1 MSSQFNQVLVMTRA
15 NLLSLP
21 RRSAIAA
28 SIAFSVALVVC
39 VLAGFLSMA
48 AGFETALKSAG
59 SPTVAVILGGGTN
72 QETGS
77 DVPADVIRTIEAM
90 WGDIG
95 AARSSAGNLI
105 VSREIVVPV
114 EKTDDKTGQP
124 RILALR
130 GMDPTGPTLRDGITI
145 TSGRFAEPGARE
157 LVVGKQ
163 IAAAFPALAI
173 GHSVRLGPVEWMV
186 VGQFSSGGSAF
197 ESEIWGDLDA
207 VRTAFD
213 RQGEV
218 QSLRMRL
225 EGIDALDKLRAA
237 VGTISGAPL
246 NVVTE
251 ADLYA
256 AQSAGTTNL
265 IRLFGWPLALL
276 MALGA
281 TAGALN
287 TMMSSVSD
295 RTIEIATVRALGFSR
310 LSAFIATWVEAV
322 VLAALGVTIGLAVS
336 WLVFSGWQAGTI
348 GVNNAS
354 MSFHLTIDSQ
364 VILTAGLLGLAIGVV
379 GGALPALSSSRLP
392 VAVALRDRR

>member
-1 MSSQFNQVLVMTRA
+1 MSSQFTQVLVMTRA

-28 SIAFSVALVVC
+28 SMAFSVALVVC

-72 QETGS
+72 QEVGS
-77 DVPADVIRTIEAM
+77 DVPAGVIRIVEAM
-90 WGDIG
+90 QGDIG
-95 AARSSAGNLI
+95 AARDSAGNLV

-114 EKTDDKTGQP
+114 EKTDDKTGQTKM
-124 RILALR
+124 LALR
-130 GMDPTGPTLRDGITI
+130 GMDPTGPALRDGITL
-145 TSGRFAEPGARE
+145 TSGRFAGPGARE
-157 LVVGKQ
+157 IVVGKQ
-163 IAAAFPALAI
+163 VAAAFPALAI
-173 GHSVRLGPVEWMV
+173 GQSVRLGSVNWTV

-207 VRTAFD
+207 VRAAFD

-218 QSLRMRL
+218 QSLRLRL
-225 EGIDALDKLRAA
+225 ETMDAIGKLKTAI
-237 VGTISGAPL
+237 GTISGATL

-256 AQSAGTTNL
+256 AQSAGTANL

-322 VLAALGVTIGLAVS
+322 VLATVGVTIGLAVS
-336 WLVFSGWQAGTI
+336 WLVFNGWQAGTI

-354 MSFHLTIDSQ
+354 MSFQLTMDSQ
-364 VILTAGLLGLAIGVV
+364 VMLTAGLLGLAIGIA
-379 GGALPALSSSRLP
+379 GGALPALYSSRLP
-392 VAVALRDRR
+392 VAVALRDGR

>member
-1 MSSQFNQVLVMTRA
+1 MSSQFKQVLVMTRA

-28 SIAFSVALVVC
+28 SMALSVALVVC

-77 DVPADVIRTIEAM
+77 DVPAGVIRTIEAM
-90 WGDIG
+90 RGDIG
-95 AARSSAGNLI
+95 AARGSAGNLI

-114 EKTDDKTGQP
+114 EKADDKTGQTKM
-124 RILALR
+124 LALR
-130 GMDPTGPTLRDGITI
+130 GMDPTGPVLRDGITL
-145 TSGRFAEPGARE
+145 TTGRFAGPGARE
-157 LVVGKQ
+157 IVVGKQ

-173 GHSVRLGPVEWMV
+173 GQSVRLGSVNWTV
-186 VGQFSSGGSAF
+186 VGQFSSGSSAF

-207 VRTAFD
+207 VRAAFD

-218 QSLRMRL
+218 QSLRLRL
-225 EGIDALDKLRAA
+225 EEIDAIGTLRAA
-237 VGTISGAPL
+237 LATISDTPL

-256 AQSAGTTNL
+256 AQSVGTANL

-295 RTIEIATVRALGFSR
+295 RTVEIATVRALGFSR
-310 LSAFIATWVEAV
+310 FSAFIATWVEAV
-322 VLAALGVTIGLAVS
+322 ALAALGVTAGLIAS
-336 WLVFSGWQAGTI
+336 WLVFNGWQASTVGA
-348 GVNNAS
+348 NNAS
-354 MSFHLTIDSQ
+354 LSFQLTMNGY
-364 VILTAGLLGLAIGVV
+364 VMLTAGLLGLAIGVV
-379 GGALPALSSSRLP
+379 GGALPALSATRLP
-392 VAVALRDRR
+392 VTAALRARG

>member
-1 MSSQFNQVLVMTRA
+1 MSFQFNQVLVMTRA

-28 SIAFSVALVVC
+28 SMAFSVALVVC

-48 AGFETALKSAG
+48 AGFETASKSAG

-77 DVPADVIRTIEAM
+77 DVPAGVIRTIEAM
-90 WGDIG
+90 RGDIG
-95 AARSSAGNLI
+95 ALRDHAGNLA

-114 EKTDDKTGQP
+114 ERTDAKTG
-124 RILALR
+124 RAKMLALR
-130 GMDPTGPTLRDGITI
+130 GMDPTGPSLRDGITL
-145 TSGRFAEPGARE
+145 TGGRFAGLGARE
-157 LVVGKQ
+157 IVVGKQ

-173 GHSVRLGPVEWMV
+173 GQSVRLGSVNWTV

-197 ESEIWGDLDA
+197 ESEIWGDIDA
-207 VRTAFD
+207 VRAAFE

-218 QSLRMRL
+218 QSLRLRL
-225 EGIDALDKLRAA
+225 EGGDAIGKLRTAL
-237 VGTISGAPL
+237 GTITDTPL
-246 NVVTE
+246 NAVTE

-256 AQSAGTTNL
+256 AQSAGTANL

-295 RTIEIATVRALGFSR
+295 RTVEIATVRVLGFSR
-310 LSAFIATWVEAV
+310 FSAFIATWVEAV
-322 VLAALGVTIGLAVS
+322 ALAALGVTIGLMAS
-336 WLVFSGWQAGTI
+336 WLMFSGWQASTVGA
-348 GVNNAS
+348 NNAS
-354 MSFHLTIDSQ
+354 LSFQLTMNGH
-364 VILTAGLLGLAIGVV
+364 VMLTAGLLGLAIGVV
-379 GGALPALSSSRLP
+379 GGALPALSATRLP
-392 VAVALRDRR
+392 VTAALRARG

>member
-28 SIAFSVALVVC
+28 SMAFSVALVVC

-77 DVPADVIRTIEAM
+77 DVPAGVIRTIEAM
-90 WGDIG
+90 RGDIG
-95 AARSSAGNLI
+95 AARGSAGNLI

-114 EKTDDKTGQP
+114 EKTDDKTGQTKM
-124 RILALR
+124 LALR
-130 GMDPTGPTLRDGITI
+130 GMDPTGPALRDGITL
-145 TSGRFAEPGARE
+145 TTGRFAGLGARE
-157 LVVGKQ
+157 IVVGKQ

-173 GHSVRLGPVEWMV
+173 GQSVRLGSVNWTV

-207 VRTAFD
+207 VRAAFD

-218 QSLRMRL
+218 QSLRLRL
-225 EGIDALDKLRAA
+225 EGIDAIGTLRAA
-237 VGTISGAPL
+237 LATISDTPL

-256 AQSAGTTNL
+256 AQSAGTANL

-295 RTIEIATVRALGFSR
+295 RTVEIATVRALGFSR
-310 LSAFIATWVEAV
+310 FSAFIATWVEAIA
-322 VLAALGVTIGLAVS
+322 LAVLGVFIGLMAS
-336 WLVFSGWQAGTI
+336 WLMFNGWQASTVGA
-348 GVNNAS
+348 NNAS
-354 MSFHLTIDSQ
+354 LSFQLTMNGH
-364 VILTAGLLGLAIGVV
+364 VMLTAGLLGLAIGVV
-379 GGALPALSSSRLP
+379 GGALPAHSATRLP
-392 VAVALRDRR
+392 LTAALRARG

>member
-1 MSSQFNQVLVMTRA
+1 MSSQFKQVLVMTRA

-28 SIAFSVALVVC
+28 SMAFSVALVVC

-72 QETGS
+72 QEAGS
-77 DVPADVIRTIEAM
+77 DVPAGVIRIIEAM
-90 WGDIG
+90 RGDIG
-95 AARSSAGNLI
+95 TERDSAGNLI
-105 VSREIVVPV
+105 ASREIVVPV
-114 EKTDDKTGQP
+114 EKTDDKTGQTKM
-124 RILALR
+124 LALR
-130 GMDPTGPTLRDGITI
+130 GMDPTGPALRDRITLR
-145 TSGRFAEPGARE
+145 SGRFAGLGAHE
-157 LVVGKQ
+157 IVVGKQ
-163 IAAAFPALAI
+163 VAAAFPALAI
-173 GHSVRLGPVEWMV
+173 GQSVRLGSVNWTV

-207 VRTAFD
+207 VRAAFD

-218 QSLRMRL
+218 QSLRLRL
-225 EGIDALDKLRAA
+225 EGIDAIGTFRASLA
-237 VGTISGAPL
+237 TISDTPL

-256 AQSAGTTNL
+256 AQSAGTANL

-310 LSAFIATWVEAV
+310 FSAFIATWVEAIA
-322 VLAALGVTIGLAVS
+322 LAVLGVFIGLMAS
-336 WLVFSGWQAGTI
+336 WLMFNGWQASTVGA
-348 GVNNAS
+348 NNTS
-354 MSFHLTIDSQ
+354 LSFQLIMDGR
-364 VILTAGLLGLAIGVV
+364 VILTAGVVGLSIGAI
-379 GGALPALSSSRLP
+379 GGALPAFSSTRLP

>member
-1 MSSQFNQVLVMTRA
+1 MSSQFKQVLVMTRA
-15 NLLSLP
+15 NLMSLS

-28 SIAFSVALVVC
+28 SMAFSVALVVC

-72 QETGS
+72 QEAGS
-77 DVPADVIRTIEAM
+77 DLPAGVIRIIEAM
-90 WGDIG
+90 RGDIG
-95 AARSSAGNLI
+95 AARDSAGNLI

-124 RILALR
+124 KILALR
-130 GMDPTGPTLRDGITI
+130 GMDPTGPTLRDGITL
-145 TSGRFAEPGARE
+145 TSGRFAGLGARE
-157 LVVGKQ
+157 IVVGKQ
-163 IAAAFPALAI
+163 VAAAFPALAI
-173 GHSVRLGPVEWMV
+173 GQSVRLGSVNWTV

-207 VRTAFD
+207 VRAAFD
-213 RQGEV
+213 RQGDI
-218 QSLRMRL
+218 QSLRLRL
-225 EGIDALDKLRAA
+225 EKMDAIDKLKIAL
-237 VGTISGAPL
+237 GTISDTPL
-246 NVVTE
+246 TVATE

-256 AQSAGTTNL
+256 AQSAGTANL

-295 RTIEIATVRALGFSR
+295 RTVEIATVRALGFSR

-322 VLAALGVTIGLAVS
+322 VLAALGVTIGLIAS
-336 WLVFSGWQAGTI
+336 WLVFSGWQASTI
-348 GVNNAS
+348 GANNAS
-354 MSFHLTIDSQ
+354 LSFQLTMNGH
-364 VILTAGLLGLAIGVV
+364 VMLTAGLLGLAIGVV
-379 GGALPALSSSRLP
+379 GGALPAFSSTRLP
-392 VAVALRDRR
+392 LAIALRDRR

>member
-28 SIAFSVALVVC
+28 SMAFSVALVVC

-72 QETGS
+72 QEAGS
-77 DVPADVIRTIEAM
+77 DVSAGVIRIIEAM
-90 WGDIG
+90 RGDIG
-95 AARSSAGNLI
+95 AERDSAGNLI

-114 EKTDDKTGQP
+114 EKTDDNTGQTKM
-124 RILALR
+124 LALR
-130 GMDPTGPTLRDGITI
+130 GMDPTGPALRDRITL
-145 TSGRFAEPGARE
+145 TSGRFAGLGARE
-157 LVVGKQ
+157 IVVGKQ
-163 IAAAFPALAI
+163 VAAAFPTLAI
-173 GHSVRLGPVEWMV
+173 GQSVRLGSVNWTV
-186 VGQFSSGGSAF
+186 VGRFSSGGSAF

-207 VRTAFD
+207 VRAAFD

-218 QSLRMRL
+218 QSLRLRL
-225 EGIDALDKLRAA
+225 EKIDALDKLRAA
-237 VGTISGAPL
+237 LGSIAGTPL
-246 NVVTE
+246 SVATE

-256 AQSAGTTNL
+256 AQSAGTANL

-276 MALGA
+276 MAFGA

-295 RTIEIATVRALGFSR
+295 RTVEIATVRALGFSR

-322 VLAALGVTIGLAVS
+322 ALAALGVTIGLAVS
-336 WLVFSGWQAGTI
+336 WLVFNGWQAGTI

-354 MSFHLTIDSQ
+354 MSFQLTMDSQ
-364 VILTAGLLGLAIGVV
+364 VMLTAGLLGLAIGIVS
-379 GGALPALSSSRLP
+379 GALPALYSMRLP
-392 VAVALRDRR
+392 VAVALRDRS

>member
-1 MSSQFNQVLVMTRA
+1 M
-15 NLLSLP
+15 
-21 RRSAIAA
+21 
-28 SIAFSVALVVC
+28 AFSVALVVC
-39 VLAGFLSMA
+39 VLSGFLSMA
-48 AGFETALKSAG
+48 VGFETALNSAG
-59 SPTVAVILGGGTN
+59 SPTVAVVLGGGTN
-72 QETGS
+72 QEVGS
-77 DVPADVIRTIEAM
+77 EVPADVIRSIEAM
-90 WGDIG
+90 RDDVGVLRDRTGKI
-95 AARSSAGNLI
+95 AA
-105 VSREIVVPV
+105 SREVVVPV
-114 EKTDDKTGQP
+114 EMNEEPTG
-124 RILALR
+124 RTKVLALR
-130 GMDPTGPTLRDGITI
+130 GMDTTGPSLRDGITL
-145 TSGRFAEPGARE
+145 TSGRLAVPGSRE
-157 LVVGKQ
+157 IVVGKQ
-163 IAAAFPALAI
+163 IASGFRALAV
-173 GHSVRLGPVEWMV
+173 GQSVRLGSVNWMV

-218 QSLRMRL
+218 QSLRLRL

-246 NVVTE
+246 NVLTE

-256 AQSAGTTNL
+256 AQSAGTANL

-310 LSAFIATWVEAV
+310 LSVFIATWVEAG

-336 WLVFSGWQAGTI
+336 WLVFNGWQAGTI

-364 VILTAGLLGLAIGVV
+364 VMLTAGLLGLAIGVV
-379 GGALPALSSSRLP
+379 GGALPALYSMRLP
-392 VAVALRDRR
+392 AAVALRDRR

>member
-1 MSSQFNQVLVMTRA
+1 MSSQFKQVLVMTRA

-28 SIAFSVALVVC
+28 SMAFSVALVVC

-72 QETGS
+72 QEAGS
-77 DVPADVIRTIEAM
+77 DVPAGVIRIIEAM
-90 WGDIG
+90 RGDIG
-95 AARSSAGNLI
+95 GERDSAGNLI

-114 EKTDDKTGQP
+114 EKTDDKIGQTKT
-124 RILALR
+124 LALR
-130 GMDPTGPTLRDGITI
+130 GMDPTGPALRDRVTL
-145 TSGRFAEPGARE
+145 TSGRFAGLGARE
-157 LVVGKQ
+157 IVVGKQ
-163 IAAAFPALAI
+163 VAAAFPALAI
-173 GHSVRLGPVEWMV
+173 GQSVRLGSVNWTV

-207 VRTAFD
+207 VRAAFD

-218 QSLRMRL
+218 QSLRLRL
-225 EGIDALDKLRAA
+225 EGIDAIGTFRASLA
-237 VGTISGAPL
+237 TISDTPL
-246 NVVTE
+246 TVVTE
-251 ADLYA
+251 ANLYA
-256 AQSAGTTNL
+256 AQSAGTANL

-295 RTIEIATVRALGFSR
+295 RTVEIATVRALGFSR

-322 VLAALGVTIGLAVS
+322 ALAVLGVTIGLIAS
-336 WLVFSGWQAGTI
+336 WLVFSSWQASTI
-348 GVNNAS
+348 GANNAS
-354 MSFHLTIDSQ
+354 LSFQLTMNGH
-364 VILTAGLLGLAIGVV
+364 VMLTAGLLGLAIGVV
-379 GGALPALSSSRLP
+379 GGALPAFSSTRLP
-392 VAVALRDRR
+392 LAIALRDRR

>member
-1 MSSQFNQVLVMTRA
+1 MSSQFKQVLVMTRA

-28 SIAFSVALVVC
+28 SMAFSVALVVC

-72 QETGS
+72 QEAGS
-77 DVPADVIRTIEAM
+77 DVPAGVIRIIEAM
-90 WGDIG
+90 RGDIG
-95 AARSSAGNLI
+95 GERDSAGNLI

-114 EKTDDKTGQP
+114 EKTDDKIGQTKT
-124 RILALR
+124 LALR
-130 GMDPTGPTLRDGITI
+130 GMDPTGPALRDRVTL
-145 TSGRFAEPGARE
+145 TSGRFAGLGARE
-157 LVVGKQ
+157 IVVGKQ
-163 IAAAFPALAI
+163 VAAAFPALAI
-173 GHSVRLGPVEWMV
+173 GQSVRLGSVNWTV

-207 VRTAFD
+207 VRAAFD

-218 QSLRMRL
+218 QSLRLRL
-225 EGIDALDKLRAA
+225 EGIDAIGTFRASLA
-237 VGTISGAPL
+237 TISDTPL
-246 NVVTE
+246 TVVTE
-251 ADLYA
+251 ANLYA
-256 AQSAGTTNL
+256 AQSAGTANL

-295 RTIEIATVRALGFSR
+295 RTVEIATVRALGFSR

-322 VLAALGVTIGLAVS
+322 ALAAMGVTIGLIVS
-336 WLVFSGWQAGTI
+336 WLVFNGWQASTI
-348 GVNNAS
+348 GANNAS
-354 MSFHLTIDSQ
+354 LSFQLTMNGH
-364 VILTAGLLGLAIGVV
+364 VMLTAGLLGLAIGVV
-379 GGALPALSSSRLP
+379 GGALPAFSSTRLP
-392 VAVALRDRR
+392 LAIALRDRR

>member
-28 SIAFSVALVVC
+28 SMAFSVALVVC

-59 SPTVAVILGGGTN
+59 SATVAVILGGGTN

-77 DVPADVIRTIEAM
+77 DVPAGVIRTIEAM
-90 WGDIG
+90 RGDIG
-95 AARSSAGNLI
+95 AARGSAGNLI

-124 RILALR
+124 KILALR
-130 GMDPTGPTLRDGITI
+130 GMDPTGPTLRDGITL
-145 TSGRFAEPGARE
+145 TSGRFAGLGARE
-157 LVVGKQ
+157 IVVGKQ
-163 IAAAFPALAI
+163 VAAAFPALAI
-173 GHSVRLGPVEWMV
+173 GQSVRLGSVNWTV

-207 VRTAFD
+207 VRAAFD
-213 RQGEV
+213 RQGDI
-218 QSLRMRL
+218 QSLRLRL
-225 EGIDALDKLRAA
+225 EKMDAIDKLKIAL
-237 VGTISGAPL
+237 GTISDTPL
-246 NVVTE
+246 TVATE

-256 AQSAGTTNL
+256 AQSAGTANL

-295 RTIEIATVRALGFSR
+295 RTFEIATVRALGFSR

-322 VLAALGVTIGLAVS
+322 ALAAMGVTIGLIAS
-336 WLVFSGWQAGTI
+336 WLVFNGWQASTI
-348 GVNNAS
+348 GANNTS
-354 MSFHLTIDSQ
+354 LSFRLTMDGH
-364 VILTAGLLGLAIGVV
+364 VMLTAGLLGLAVGVV
-379 GGALPALSSSRLP
+379 GGALPAFSSTRLP
-392 VAVALRDRR
+392 LAIALRDRR

>member
-1 MSSQFNQVLVMTRA
+1 MS
-15 NLLSLP
+15 LS

-28 SIAFSVALVVC
+28 SMAFSVALVVC

-72 QETGS
+72 QEVGS
-77 DVPADVIRTIEAM
+77 DVPAGVIRIIEAM
-90 WGDIG
+90 RGDIG
-95 AARSSAGNLI
+95 AERDSAGNLI

-114 EKTDDKTGQP
+114 EKTDDKTGQTKM
-124 RILALR
+124 LALR
-130 GMDPTGPTLRDGITI
+130 GMDPTGPALRDRITL
-145 TSGRFAEPGARE
+145 TTGRFAGLGARE
-157 LVVGKQ
+157 IVVGKQ
-163 IAAAFPALAI
+163 VAAAFPALAI
-173 GHSVRLGPVEWMV
+173 GQSVRLGSVNWTV

-207 VRTAFD
+207 VRAAFD

-218 QSLRMRL
+218 QSLRLRL
-225 EGIDALDKLRAA
+225 EGIDAIGTFRASLA
-237 VGTISGAPL
+237 TISDTPL
-246 NVVTE
+246 NVATE

-256 AQSAGTTNL
+256 AQSAGTVNL

-310 LSAFIATWVEAV
+310 FSAFFATWVEAIA
-322 VLAALGVTIGLAVS
+322 LAVLGVFIGLMAS
-336 WLVFSGWQAGTI
+336 WLMFNGWQASTVGA
-348 GVNNAS
+348 NNTS
-354 MSFHLTIDSQ
+354 LSFQLIMDGR
-364 VILTAGLLGLAIGVV
+364 VILTAGVVGLSIGAI
-379 GGALPALSSSRLP
+379 GGALPAFSSTRLP
-392 VAVALRDRR
+392 VAVALRDRS

>member
-1 MSSQFNQVLVMTRA
+1 MSSQFKQILVMTRA

-21 RRSAIAA
+21 RRLAIAA
-28 SIAFSVALVVC
+28 SMAFSVALVVC

-48 AGFETALKSAG
+48 AGFEKALKSAG

-77 DVPADVIRTIEAM
+77 DVPAGVIRAIEAM
-90 WGDIG
+90 REDIG
-95 AARSSAGNLI
+95 VLRDRVGNLT

-114 EKTDDKTGQP
+114 ERTDDKTGGAKM
-124 RILALR
+124 LALR
-130 GMDPTGPTLRDGITI
+130 GMDPTGPALRDGVTL
-145 TSGRFAEPGARE
+145 TGGRFANPGARE
-157 LVVGKQ
+157 IVVGKQ
-163 IAAAFPALAI
+163 IAAAFPALAL
-173 GHSVRLGPVEWMV
+173 GQSVRLGSVDWTV

-207 VRTAFD
+207 VRAAFD

-218 QSLRMRL
+218 QSLRLRL
-225 EGIDALDKLRAA
+225 EGADAIGKLRAA
-237 VGTISGAPL
+237 LATISETPL
-246 NVVTE
+246 NAVTE

-256 AQSAGTTNL
+256 AQSSGTADL

-295 RTIEIATVRALGFSR
+295 RTVEIATVRALGFSR
-310 LSAFIATWVEAV
+310 LSAFVATWVEAV
-322 VLAALGVTIGLAVS
+322 ALAAIGVAIGLIAS
-336 WLVFSGWQAGTI
+336 WLVFNGWQASTV

-354 MSFHLTIDSQ
+354 LSFQLTMNDH
-364 VILTAGLLGLAIGVV
+364 VMLTSGLLGLAIGIV
-379 GGALPALSSSRLP
+379 GGALPALSATRLP
-392 VAVALRDRR
+392 LTAALRARG

>member
-1 MSSQFNQVLVMTRA
+1 MPSQFKQVLVMTRA

-28 SIAFSVALVVC
+28 SMAFSVALVVC

-72 QETGS
+72 QEAGS
-77 DVPADVIRTIEAM
+77 DVPAGVIRTIEAM
-90 WGDIG
+90 RGDIG
-95 AARSSAGNLI
+95 AARGSAGNLI

-124 RILALR
+124 KILALR
-130 GMDPTGPTLRDGITI
+130 GMDPTGPTLRDGITL
-145 TSGRFAEPGARE
+145 TSGRFAGLGARE
-157 LVVGKQ
+157 IVVGKQ
-163 IAAAFPALAI
+163 VAAAFPALAI
-173 GHSVRLGPVEWMV
+173 GQSVRLGSVNWAV

-218 QSLRMRL
+218 QSLRLRL
-225 EGIDALDKLRAA
+225 EKIDALDKLRAA
-237 VGTISGAPL
+237 LGAISDTPL
-246 NVVTE
+246 AAVTE

-256 AQSAGTTNL
+256 GQSAGTADL

-295 RTIEIATVRALGFSR
+295 RKVEIATVRALGFSR
-310 LSAFIATWVEAV
+310 LSAFIATWVEAI
-322 VLAALGVTIGLAVS
+322 VLAALGVTVGLTAS
-336 WLVFSGWQAGTI
+336 WLVFNGWQATTI
-348 GVNNAS
+348 GANNAS
-354 MSFHLTIDSQ
+354 LSFQLTMNCQ
-364 VILTAGLLGLAIGVV
+364 VMLTAGVLGLSIGAV
-379 GGALPALSSSRLP
+379 GGAIPAFSSTRLP

>member
-28 SIAFSVALVVC
+28 SMAFSVALVVC

-77 DVPADVIRTIEAM
+77 DVPAGVIRTIEAM
-90 WGDIG
+90 RGDIG
-95 AARSSAGNLI
+95 AARGSAGNLI

-124 RILALR
+124 KILALR
-130 GMDPTGPTLRDGITI
+130 GMDPTAPTLRDGITL
-145 TSGRFAEPGARE
+145 TSGRFAGLGALE
-157 LVVGKQ
+157 IVVGKQ
-163 IAAAFPALAI
+163 VAAAFPALAI
-173 GHSVRLGPVEWMV
+173 GQSVRLGSVNWTV

-207 VRTAFD
+207 VRAAFD
-213 RQGEV
+213 RQGDI
-218 QSLRMRL
+218 QSLRLRL
-225 EGIDALDKLRAA
+225 EKMDAIDKLKIAL
-237 VGTISGAPL
+237 GTISDTPL
-246 NVVTE
+246 TVATE

-256 AQSAGTTNL
+256 AQSAGTANL

-295 RTIEIATVRALGFSR
+295 KTFEIATVRALGFSR

-322 VLAALGVTIGLAVS
+322 ALAAMGVTIGLIAS
-336 WLVFSGWQAGTI
+336 WLVFNGWQASTI
-348 GVNNAS
+348 GANNTS
-354 MSFHLTIDSQ
+354 LSFRLTMDGH
-364 VILTAGLLGLAIGVV
+364 VMLTAGLLGLAVGVV
-379 GGALPALSSSRLP
+379 GGALPAFSSTRLP
-392 VAVALRDRR
+392 LAIALRDRR